1 MAYYTNFMLTVEAAD
16 ENGKAIGQ
24 ITDENLLDEL
34 DQELDK
40 MNVFQGRQDDST
52 WFALDQR
59 WYYSEEDML
68 LLSKR
73 FPSMV
78 FHLHGEGENAEDLW
92 NTHYWNGKSQQCPAV
107 INYDPYDPAEL
118 EPAAKILEHYHY
130 EQLDDSD
137 EE

>member
-73 FPSMV
+73 FPLMV

-92 NTHYWNGKSQQCPAV
+92 NAHYWNGKSQQCPAV

-118 EPAAKILEHYHY
+118 ESAEKILEHYHY

>member
-34 DQELDK
+34 DKELDK

-78 FHLHGEGENAEDLW
+78 FHLHGEGGNAEDLW

-107 INYDPYDPAEL
+107 INYDPYGPAEL
-118 EPAAKILEHYHY
+118 EPAEKILEHYHY
-130 EQLDDSD
+130 EQLDDS
-137 EE
+137 EEE

>member
-59 WYYSEEDML
+59 
-68 LLSKR
+68 
-73 FPSMV
+73 
-78 FHLHGEGENAEDLW
+78 
-92 NTHYWNGKSQQCPAV
+92 
-107 INYDPYDPAEL
+107 L
-118 EPAAKILEHYHY
+118 EYTE
-130 EQLDDSD
+130 
-137 EE
+137 

>member
-1 MAYYTNFMLTVEAAD
+1 MAYYTNFALTVEAAD
-16 ENGKAIGQ
+16 EHGKALGP
-24 ITDENLLDEL
+24 ITDEHLLDEL
-34 DQELDK
+34 DKELDK
-40 MNVFQGRQDDST
+40 MNVFKDCEDDFT

-73 FPSMV
+73 FPMMV

-92 NTHYWNGKSQQCPAV
+92 NAHYWNGKSQQCPAV

-118 EPAAKILEHYHY
+118 ESASEIPAHYHY